1 MVEIQGELDPTGR
14 ASADNVIAGLQ
25 AAFKSKGTQGV
36 ILKINSPG
44 GSPVQAGEINDEI
57 RRLRGKY
64 PDTPIYAVVEEICA
78 SGAYY
83 VAVAADRIYV
93 DKASLVGSIGVIMD
107 GFGFVGAMD
116 KLGIER
122 RAITAGENKAF
133 LDPFS
138 PMSPEQKDYAQQ
150 MLEEIHQPVHRR
162 GQGGSRQSRSRI
174 RRSSSRA
181 WYGTAREASSSA
193 STDALGSVR
202 SVARDVVKA
211 DDIVDFTVQENVA
224 ERVARKFGAAVGRSL
239 AATAGGPS
247 GCARLPRLCVQVPRR
262 ESFDPLRQ
270 PFAPRR
276 CLTPALSVPLRVPSP
291 RRRHR
296 YRGPRTILFSFRGS
310 RAQGHATGASSLFAG
325 PCPRC

>member
-1 MVEIQGELDPTGR
+1 MDENWERGVLERLATAGLREQTRARRWGIFFKLAGLALLFLIFFTALGAWSGGDRLCLDKCTAMVEIQGELDPAGR

-57 RRLRGKY
+57 RRLRTKY

-122 RAITAGENKAF
+122 RAITAGDNKAF

-138 PMSPEQKDYAQQ
+138 PMSPKQKDYAQQ
-150 MLEEIHQPVHRR
+150 MLQEIHGQFIDAVKAGR
-162 GQGGSRQSRSRI
+162 GNRIKDSPELFSGLVWNGTRSI
-174 RRSSSRA
+174 EL
-181 WYGTAREASSSA
+181 GL
-193 STDALGSVR
+193 TDALGSVR
-202 SVARDVVKA
+202 SVARDVVRA

-239 AATAGGPS
+239 AATAGG
-247 GCARLPRLCVQVPRR
+247 AIRLR
-262 ESFDPLRQ
+262 
-270 PFAPRR
+270 
-276 CLTPALSVPLRVPSP
+276 
-291 RRRHR
+291 
-296 YRGPRTILFSFRGS
+296 
-310 RAQGHATGASSLFAG
+310 
-325 PCPRC
+325 